1 MDWIERLQADGGTH
15 FRPAMTEATKLS
27 EVTDIVTLC
36 DGDFNDDIRFDFPSV
51 ARSLPKVKFHFVAV
65 GEEANTK
72 IMMEYAAAGR
82 GHYQFEC

>member
-1 MDWIERLQADGGTH
+1 LDWIERLRTSGCTH

-36 DGDFNDDIRFDFPSV
+36 DGGFNDSTHFDFLSV
-51 ARSLPKVKFHFVAV
+51 ARSFPKVKFHFVAV
-65 GEEANTK
+65 GEGAETK

-82 GHYQFEC
+82 GHYQYEC